1 MNKSVEI
8 YQSNTP
14 TFTSRVRP
22 WTLEQGQR
30 RAAPSTFVEIE
41 VDTLE
46 EGLVGVKIEGR
57 AVFSSRGRNR
67 MERGWR
73 AIPSSWC

>member
-1 MNKSVEI
+1 MTGLHNIEHWTYVLTLSEI

-30 RAAPSTFVEIE
+30 RATPSSFVEIE
-41 VDTLE
+41 VDMLE
-46 EGLVGVKIEGR
+46 EGLVGGQ
-57 AVFSSRGRNR
+57 N
-67 MERGWR
+67 
-73 AIPSSWC
+73 